1 MATSQRRV
9 PNIAPNGKD
18 ATHRETCTQL
28 TRKPGEAQYNGTM
41 KLFRLLVAG
50 ALIAIAGT
58 APKTAIAQ
66 DSQEPSRMQQ
76 ALAFAQNIPW
86 QGIGMSA
93 LDRARRSVALGP
105 YVGLAGTGGKN
116 QDLDAALS
124 FGLGLSRFAI
134 PIAPDRA
141 EIEGVLKDR
150 FVKLFLEKLD
160 QAMKGSL
167 DGSNVHPK
175 QIAKDV
181 WNDILQGYLEGR
193 RHRMLE
199 DPGFRIHVEGTRLF
213 AADAWQ
219 ARATVG
225 TGVLGVAV
233 GLSFGGHFGDANY
246 AFIGLEAAKPLVFGT
261 ARTPVVDILG
271 RVDRG
276 FGEDH
281 DDLSFSLGARLLL
294 DVL

>member
-1 MATSQRRV
+1 
-9 PNIAPNGKD
+9 
-18 ATHRETCTQL
+18 
-28 TRKPGEAQYNGTM
+28 M
-41 KLFRLLVAG
+41 KLFRLLAAS
-50 ALIAIAGT
+50 ALIAIALT
-58 APKTAIAQ
+58 VPKTAIAQ
-66 DSQEPSRMQQ
+66 HSQEPSRMQQ

-86 QGIGMSA
+86 QRIGMSA

-105 YVGLAGTGGKN
+105 YVGLAGTNGKN
-116 QDLDAALS
+116 QDLDTALS

-160 QAMKGSL
+160 QALQGNL
-167 DGSNVHPK
+167 DGSNVNPK
-175 QIAKDV
+175 QIARDV
-181 WNDILQGYLEGR
+181 WNDVLQGYLKGR

-225 TGVLGVAV
+225 AGIAGVAV
-233 GLSFGGHFGDANY
+233 GLSFGGEFGDANY
-246 AFIGLEAAKPLVFGT
+246 AFLGLEAAKPLVFGK
-261 ARTPVVDILG
+261 ARTPVVDIYG

-276 FGEDH
+276 FGEGH
-281 DDLSFSLGARLLL
+281 NDLSFSVGARLLL